1 MKKQIKQEEI
11 ISYLPYGLKFQ
22 SSMDKPFKEFGK
34 NPIWTLDGIHKM
46 FGDYCLLTKE
56 NNDAYIMQSCKLIL
70 HPLSDLKNKDLDY
83 WIEFSQAIDEM
94 STDYLIDALVN
105 GTFYSRDIHFSF
117 KLLQV
122 LYSMHFDIHNLI
134 ERGLAI
140 DINTLK

>member
-1 MKKQIKQEEI
+1 MEKLKLEEI
-11 ISYLPYGLKFQ
+11 VGYLPYELKYYNEY
-22 SSMDKPFKEFGK
+22 SYKKGIEH
-34 NPIWTLDGIHKM
+34 TLIELDTYG
-46 FGDYCLLTKE
+46 FLELTNYEAPALLTDIHIKP
-56 NNDAYIMQSCKLIL
+56 IL
-70 HPLSDLKNKDLDY
+70 RPLSDLKNKDLDY

-94 STDYLIDALVN
+94 NTEYLIDALVN

-140 DINTLK
+140 DINTLEKWKN